1 MSYNHVPPPPE
12 LIEKQ
17 NPKKVQV
24 MVVGTSLCNRSLD
37 KLRLEAETNTVV
49 EKKKLFTI
57 SGGQYRADLNLVEK
71 LTPEVC
77 EQFQMIIIETGVNEI
92 REGFKKKS
100 GKSMVFY
107 QTRGG
112 GGLLRVIKNQT
123 PFFGKVFFE

>member
-1 MSYNHVPPPPE
+1 MCNVYHTVSYNHVPPPPE

-77 EQFQMIIIETGVNEI
+77 EQFQMMAPSSDIGEL
-92 REGFKKKS
+92 FS
-100 GKSMVFY
+100 
-107 QTRGG
+107 
-112 GGLLRVIKNQT
+112 L
-123 PFFGKVFFE
+123 